1 MVKGWENGLSMEED
15 KRLRP
20 LVYTSKSFYPFI
32 GALSVLVLLALYAF
46 WVTLDVGPGVTGLDN
61 LTIWG
66 VYIVSFIFYAGISL
80 AGIAISA
87 AVHVVGLKE
96 YTPIVRIFE
105 VLTFASL
112 IVGTLNI
119 VVDLGGPYR
128 VFLIIIH
135 FFPRVETSTMTWD
148 ITAVAAYFILSLT
161 FLYFSLRE
169 DLKLCQRHCSGWRAI
184 LYSLL
189 TPLYHEDE
197 GPIIRRVL
205 YVLAAMLLPIMVMF
219 HTIVSWILGLNPSR
233 PLWYGSVMGPYF
245 ISAAITSGIA
255 AVILIS
261 VFCRELFHWEEY
273 FTNHMYQGLGN
284 FLAINI
290 LIYLYFML
298 CDAFTVLYAGPTL
311 DHMVTVEMLF
321 GSFAVIYWP
330 MVIFGMVI
338 PFLYF
343 IYQGFV
349 KPEHVNVRM
358 IALLS
363 FLVVAAFWVKR
374 YLIVVPTLTL
384 GVIKIYSPSWIE
396 VTISIGLLALLILI
410 ITLLIKIFPILDLGG
425 LENA

>member
-1 MVKGWENGLSMEED
+1 
-15 KRLRP
+15 
-20 LVYTSKSFYPFI
+20 
-32 GALSVLVLLALYAF
+32 
-46 WVTLDVGPGVTGLDN
+46 
-61 LTIWG
+61 
-66 VYIVSFIFYAGISL
+66 
-80 AGIAISA
+80 
-87 AVHVVGLKE
+87 
-96 YTPIVRIFE
+96 
-105 VLTFASL
+105 
-112 IVGTLNI
+112 
-119 VVDLGGPYR
+119 
-128 VFLIIIH
+128 
-135 FFPRVETSTMTWD
+135 
-148 ITAVAAYFILSLT
+148 
-161 FLYFSLRE
+161 
-169 DLKLCQRHCSGWRAI
+169 
-184 LYSLL
+184 
-189 TPLYHEDE
+189 
-197 GPIIRRVL
+197 
-205 YVLAAMLLPIMVMF
+205 
-219 HTIVSWILGLNPSR
+219 
-233 PLWYGSVMGPYF
+233 
-245 ISAAITSGIA
+245 
-255 AVILIS
+255 
-261 VFCRELFHWEEY
+261 
-273 FTNHMYQGLGN
+273 
-284 FLAINI
+284 
-290 LIYLYFML
+290 ML